1 MIRRR
6 RILEMAARRQDGRLE
21 GRRVD
26 APADEE
32 RQALL
37 DGAQAEGLDALDI
50 VAAAQYQFGGAAADV
65 HHQRRSPGMASELAT
80 PM

>member
-1 MIRRR
+1 
-6 RILEMAARRQDGRLE
+6 MAARRQDGRLE
-21 GRRVD
+21 GRRVH

-37 DGAQAEGLDALDI
+37 DGAQAERLDALDFL
-50 VAAAQYQFGGAAADV
+50 AAPSISSV
-65 HHQRRSPGMASELAT
+65 EPPPMSITRRRSPGMASELAT